1 MKHLKTTLKILALLA
16 YAVVFL
22 ELFVRIFA
30 PQAILPRYITK
41 SDYGI
46 RVNIPNANYWH
57 FTPEVTVA
65 MHTNSAGMRDHRE
78 YPLDKTP
85 GTCRAILLGD
95 SFFMGYEA
103 IYEDSFA
110 FQLETSLKNQG
121 APCEILN
128 FSVSGFGTAESLI
141 QLQEVGIK
149 YQPDFVV
156 LEWHHTDPDDNRR
169 SNLFRVRNDELT
181 RYSAEFLPGVAT
193 QDKLMTF
200 GLYRWVSQYSHLY
213 SAIRESIAT
222 SVKKFIVDLQ
232 KLRKTEDKTAIATQE
247 KKTPSQNVRTLDG
260 LLVDEVAK
268 LANSVGANLILADV
282 PDQIANGDIRSS
294 FRLLPQDITS
304 PIEKASPTKQLETL
318 RDEGV
323 LVFRQRGQ
331 KHLTPIG
338 YKALADAVAE
348 PIIRSLSEQKSQEDI
363 QAVQRTEHPAA
374 EVEAQN
380 IIREK

>member
-1 MKHLKTTLKILALLA
+1 MKHLKTTLKILALFA
-16 YAVVFL
+16 YAVAFL
-22 ELFVRIFA
+22 ELFVRIFV

-46 RVNIPNANYWH
+46 RVNIPNASYWH
-57 FTPEVTVA
+57 FTPEVKVA
-65 MHTNSAGMRDHRE
+65 MQTNSAGMRDHRE

-85 GTCRAILLGD
+85 GTCRVILLGD

-110 FQLETSLKNQG
+110 FQLETSLNNQG

-141 QLQEVGIK
+141 QLQETGIK

-169 SNLFRVRNDELT
+169 SNLFRVKNDELS
-181 RYSAEFLPGVAT
+181 RYAAEFLPGVAT

-200 GLYRWVSQYSHLY
+200 WVYRWVSQYSHLY
-213 SAIRESIAT
+213 SAVRESIAT
-222 SVKKFIVDLQ
+222 SVKKLIVDLQ
-232 KLRKTEDKTAIATQE
+232 KLRKMEEKTISVNSGHATS
-247 KKTPSQNVRTLDG
+247 PQNARTLDG
-260 LLVDEVAK
+260 LLVDEVTKLTNSIGAK
-268 LANSVGANLILADV
+268 LILADV

-294 FRLLPQDITS
+294 FRLLPQDITA
-304 PIEKASPTKQLETL
+304 PVEKVSPTKQLETL

-323 LVFRQRGQ
+323 LVFRQKGQ

-338 YKALADAVAE
+338 YKVLADAVAE
-348 PIIRSLSEQKSQEDI
+348 PIVRALSEQKSQEDI
-363 QAVQRTEHPAA
+363 QAEQTTEHLPTQ
-374 EVEAQN
+374 VEAQD
-380 IIREK
+380 IIQEK